1 MTLHPKIQSKTSLST
16 INPPTLE
23 LTTDSVILYCPKSRR
38 GKNHSGTI
46 YLSRSDKHQYHL
58 SCIANDISK
67 AMSSAYNRLK
77 MERSWFSGIKSQD
90 IDEGCQKDLETIFQ
104 NSLHQDSYGRF
115 NERGISIFK
124 IPNEHYDSLIR
135 LKEALN
141 HEDRKGIVVI
151 PTETSSVYHQG
162 SMAKYGIASYN
173 TITREKDRIS
183 MLRRLSEYSK
193 FLAESTNLDD
203 TTRSKER
210 SKGFEDCGY
219 VYLDDSEI
227 KMFSGIMEELPSYE

>member
-1 MTLHPKIQSKTSLST
+1 MNLDDKDQLTTSLST
-16 INPPTLE
+16 TNPPTLE
-23 LTTDSVILYCPKSRR
+23 LTTDSVILYCPKSRK
-38 GKNHSGTI
+38 GKNQSCTF
-46 YLSRSDKHQYHL
+46 YLSRSDTHQYHL
-58 SCIANDISK
+58 SCIAQDISN

-77 MERSWFSGIKSQD
+77 KERSWFRGIKSQD
-90 IDEGCQKDLETIFQ
+90 IDEECQKDLETIFSK
-104 NSLHQDSYGRF
+104 SLNEDGYGRF
-115 NERGISIFK
+115 DERGISIFK

-151 PTETSSVYHQG
+151 RSETSSVYHQG
-162 SMAKYGIASYN
+162 NMARYGITN
-173 TITREKDRIS
+173 HRTITREKDRIS

-203 TTRSKER
+203 TTICKER
-210 SKGFEDCGY
+210 SKGSEDCGY
-219 VYLDDSEI
+219 VRLDDSEI